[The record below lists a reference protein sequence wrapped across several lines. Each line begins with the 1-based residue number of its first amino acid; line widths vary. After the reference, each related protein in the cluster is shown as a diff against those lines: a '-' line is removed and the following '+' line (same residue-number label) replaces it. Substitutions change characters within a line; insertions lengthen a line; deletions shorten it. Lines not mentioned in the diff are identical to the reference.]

1 MLGYVDSYYKSQ
13 MNRFLKLKDD
23 LVNEDIKVLERVLYT
38 LNTAKTYKIQN
49 RFLNFWSALEYT
61 LYPFPRYTIIEK
73 ARVVVPEVFSL
84 FYIKN
89 KLNIFWAL

>member
-38 LNTAKTYKIQN
+38 LNTAKMRRNMCFRT
-49 RFLNFWSALEYT
+49 F
-61 LYPFPRYTIIEK
+61 
-73 ARVVVPEVFSL
+73 V
-84 FYIKN
+84 
-89 KLNIFWAL
+89 

>member
-61 LYPFPRYTIIEK
+61 LYPDVYKRQ
-73 ARVVVPEVFSL
+73 
-84 FYIKN
+84 
-89 KLNIFWAL
+89 KLRSDKSEFDSNRD

>member
-38 LNTAKTYKIQN
+38 LNTAKTYKIQEN
-49 RFLNFWSALEYT
+49 EQIQEPIQS
-61 LYPFPRYTIIEK
+61 
-73 ARVVVPEVFSL
+73 
-84 FYIKN
+84 N
-89 KLNIFWAL
+89 KDIFVH

>member
-49 RFLNFWSALEYT
+49 RFLHYIRF
-61 LYPFPRYTIIEK
+61 
-73 ARVVVPEVFSL
+73 RVIQLLRRLGLLCQKCLVCF
-84 FYIKN
+84 I
-89 KLNIFWAL
+89 

>member
-49 RFLNFWSALEYT
+49 IYT
-61 LYPFPRYTIIEK
+61 DKWTQEK
-73 ARVVVPEVFSL
+73 NHFTGKEGS
-84 FYIKN
+84 N
-89 KLNIFWAL
+89 KMNMELDATNHKQKK

>member
-49 RFLNFWSALEYT
+49 RF
-61 LYPFPRYTIIEK
+61 
-73 ARVVVPEVFSL
+73 
-84 FYIKN
+84 
-89 KLNIFWAL
+89 

>member
-61 LYPFPRYTIIEK
+61 LYRKRQIM
-73 ARVVVPEVFSL
+73 RVHLKSTPPL
-84 FYIKN
+84 
-89 KLNIFWAL
+89 